1 MKKRRRLRKYVIPTI
16 CLMLVCTILFS
27 SYKMY
32 QILTAGVP
40 IIDPSP
46 KDTTSEVNN
55 SQNDTNITPTVS
67 VSKTIIRPYTS
78 TDVSATIPYYNIDG
92 TNDEQAAALIYY
104 EGIYMQ
110 NTGVLYTS
118 NNTFDVVSI
127 LDGTVK
133 NIKEDSLMG
142 NIVEIEHTNNLTTVY
157 QSLGEVKV
165 KVGDKVKQG
174 DIIAT
179 SGQNKIATDASIVS
193 LFEVYNIDYSICLLK
208 DMPRGYYAIR
218 ENVESD
224 WIVKK

>member
-179 SGQNKIATDASIVS
+179 SGQNKIATDTSNA
-193 LFEVYNIDYSICLLK
+193 LHFEVFYKGEVFNPEEFYLLDYNEVMSND
-208 DMPRGYYAIR
+208 
-218 ENVESD
+218 
-224 WIVKK
+224 

>member
-40 IIDPSP
+40 IIDPSH

-118 NNTFDVVSI
+118 NNAFDVVSI

-179 SGQNKIATDASIVS
+179 SGQNKIATDTSNA
-193 LFEVYNIDYSICLLK
+193 LHFEVFYKGEVFNPEEFYLLDYNEVMSND
-208 DMPRGYYAIR
+208 
-218 ENVESD
+218 
-224 WIVKK
+224 

>member
-1 MKKRRRLRKYVIPTI
+1 
-16 CLMLVCTILFS
+16 MLVCTILFS

-40 IIDPSP
+40 IINPTP
-46 KDTTSEVNN
+46 KDNTSEVNN
-55 SQNDTNITPTVS
+55 NDDTNVTPTINDT
-67 VSKTIIRPYTS
+67 KAIIRPYTS
-78 TDVSATIPYYNIDG
+78 KEVSATIPYYNIDG

-118 NNTFDVVSI
+118 NNQFDVVSI

-133 NIKEDSLMG
+133 NVKEDSLMG

-165 KVGDKVKQG
+165 SVGDKVSQG
-174 DIIAT
+174 DVIAT
-179 SGQNKIATDASIVS
+179 SGQNKITTDTSNA
-193 LFEVYNIDYSICLLK
+193 LHFEVFYKGEVFNPEEFYLLDYNEVMNNND
-208 DMPRGYYAIR
+208 
-218 ENVESD
+218 
-224 WIVKK
+224 

>member
-46 KDTTSEVNN
+46 KDNTSEVNN

-118 NNTFDVVSI
+118 NNAFDVVSI

-165 KVGDKVKQG
+165 KVGDTVKQG

-179 SGQNKIATDASIVS
+179 SGQNKITADTSNA
-193 LFEVYNIDYSICLLK
+193 LHFEVFYKGEVFNPEEFYLLDYNEVMSND
-208 DMPRGYYAIR
+208 
-218 ENVESD
+218 
-224 WIVKK
+224 

>member
-32 QILTAGVP
+32 QILTAGIP

-179 SGQNKIATDASIVS
+179 SGQNKIAADTSNA
-193 LFEVYNIDYSICLLK
+193 LHFEVFYKGEVFNPEEFYLLDYNEVMSND
-208 DMPRGYYAIR
+208 
-218 ENVESD
+218 
-224 WIVKK
+224 

>member
-1 MKKRRRLRKYVIPTI
+1 MKKRRKLRKFVIPTI

-40 IIDPSP
+40 VVNPTP
-46 KDTTSEVNN
+46 KDNTSEVNN
-55 SQNDTNITPTVS
+55 NDDTNVTPTINET
-67 VSKTIIRPYTS
+67 KAIIRPYTS
-78 TDVSATIPYYNIDG
+78 QEVSATIPYYNIDG

-118 NNTFDVVSI
+118 NNQFDVVSI

-133 NIKEDSLMG
+133 NVKEDSLMG

-165 KVGDKVKQG
+165 SVGDKVSQG
-174 DIIAT
+174 DVIAT
-179 SGQNKIATDASIVS
+179 SGQNKITTDTSNA
-193 LFEVYNIDYSICLLK
+193 LHFEVFYKGEVFNPEEFYLLDYTEVMSNN
-208 DMPRGYYAIR
+208 D
-218 ENVESD
+218 
-224 WIVKK
+224 

>member
-40 IIDPSP
+40 IVNPTP
-46 KDTTSEVNN
+46 KDNTSEVNN
-55 SQNDTNITPTVS
+55 NQDDTNITPTVS
-67 VSKTIIRPYTS
+67 VTKTIIRPYTS

-118 NNTFDVVSI
+118 NSTFDVVSI

-133 NIKEDSLMG
+133 NIKEDRLMG

-165 KVGDKVKQG
+165 KVGDTVKQG
-174 DIIAT
+174 DVIAT
-179 SGQNKIATDASIVS
+179 SGQNKITTDTNNA
-193 LFEVYNIDYSICLLK
+193 LHFEVFYKGEVFNPEEFYLLDYTEVMNN
-208 DMPRGYYAIR
+208 D
-218 ENVESD
+218 
-224 WIVKK
+224 

>member
-1 MKKRRRLRKYVIPTI
+1 MKKRRKLRKFVIPTI

-32 QILTAGVP
+32 QILTAGVQ
-40 IIDPSP
+40 IINPTP
-46 KDTTSEVNN
+46 KDNTSEVNN
-55 SQNDTNITPTVS
+55 NDDTNVTPTINET
-67 VSKTIIRPYTS
+67 KAIIRPYTS
-78 TDVSATIPYYNIDG
+78 KEVSATIPYYNIDG

-118 NNTFDVVSI
+118 NNQFDVVSI

-133 NIKEDSLMG
+133 NVKEDSLMG

-165 KVGDKVKQG
+165 SVGDKVSQG
-174 DIIAT
+174 DVIAT
-179 SGQNKIATDASIVS
+179 SGQNKITTDTSNA
-193 LFEVYNIDYSICLLK
+193 LHFEVFYKGEVFNPEEFYLLDYNEVMNNND
-208 DMPRGYYAIR
+208 
-218 ENVESD
+218 
-224 WIVKK
+224 

>member
-118 NNTFDVVSI
+118 NNAFDVVSI

-165 KVGDKVKQG
+165 KVGDTVKQG

-179 SGQNKIATDASIVS
+179 SGQNKIAIDTSNA
-193 LFEVYNIDYSICLLK
+193 LHFEVFYKGEVFNPEEFYLLDYNEVMSND
-208 DMPRGYYAIR
+208 
-218 ENVESD
+218 
-224 WIVKK
+224 

>member
-78 TDVSATIPYYNIDG
+78 TDVSATIPYYNIRW
-92 TNDEQAAALIYY
+92 
-104 EGIYMQ
+104 
-110 NTGVLYTS
+110 
-118 NNTFDVVSI
+118 
-127 LDGTVK
+127 
-133 NIKEDSLMG
+133 
-142 NIVEIEHTNNLTTVY
+142 
-157 QSLGEVKV
+157 
-165 KVGDKVKQG
+165 
-174 DIIAT
+174 
-179 SGQNKIATDASIVS
+179 
-193 LFEVYNIDYSICLLK
+193 YS
-208 DMPRGYYAIR
+208 
-218 ENVESD
+218 
-224 WIVKK
+224 KKY

>member
-1 MKKRRRLRKYVIPTI
+1 
-16 CLMLVCTILFS
+16 MLVCTILFS

-40 IIDPSP
+40 IINPTP
-46 KDTTSEVNN
+46 KDNTSEVNN
-55 SQNDTNITPTVS
+55 NDDTNVTPTINET
-67 VSKTIIRPYTS
+67 KAIIRPYNS
-78 TDVSATIPYYNIDG
+78 KEVSATIPYYNIDG

-118 NNTFDVVSI
+118 NNQFDVVSI

-133 NIKEDSLMG
+133 NVKEDSLMG

-165 KVGDKVKQG
+165 SVGDKVSQG
-174 DIIAT
+174 DVIAT
-179 SGQNKIATDASIVS
+179 SGQNKITTDTSNA
-193 LFEVYNIDYSICLLK
+193 LHFEVFYKGEVFNPEEFYLLDYNEVMNNND
-208 DMPRGYYAIR
+208 
-218 ENVESD
+218 
-224 WIVKK
+224 

>member
-1 MKKRRRLRKYVIPTI
+1 MKKKRRLRKFVIPTI
-16 CLMLVCTILFS
+16 CLMLVCTIIFS

-40 IIDPSP
+40 IVNPTSTDN
-46 KDTTSEVNN
+46 TSEVNN
-55 SQNDTNITPTVS
+55 NQDDTNITPTINQA
-67 VSKTIIRPYTS
+67 KTIIRPYTS

-92 TNDEQAAALIYY
+92 TNEEQAAALIYY

-118 NNTFDVVSI
+118 NNSFDVVSI
-127 LDGTVK
+127 LDGTIK

-165 KVGDKVKQG
+165 KVGDTVKQG

-179 SGQNKIATDASIVS
+179 SGQNKIATDTSNA
-193 LFEVYNIDYSICLLK
+193 LHFEVFYKGEVFNPEEFYLLDYNEVMSND
-208 DMPRGYYAIR
+208 
-218 ENVESD
+218 
-224 WIVKK
+224 

>member
-1 MKKRRRLRKYVIPTI
+1 MKKRRKFVIPTI

-40 IIDPSP
+40 VVNPTP
-46 KDTTSEVNN
+46 KDNTSEVNN
-55 SQNDTNITPTVS
+55 NDDTNVTPTINET
-67 VSKTIIRPYTS
+67 KAIIRPYTS
-78 TDVSATIPYYNIDG
+78 QEVSATIPFYNIDG

-118 NNTFDVVSI
+118 NNAFDVVSI

-133 NIKEDSLMG
+133 NVKEDSLMG
-142 NIVEIEHTNNLTTVY
+142 NIVEIEHTNSLTTVY

-165 KVGDKVKQG
+165 KVGDKVSQG
-174 DIIAT
+174 DVIAT
-179 SGQNKIATDASIVS
+179 SGQNKITTDTSNA
-193 LFEVYNIDYSICLLK
+193 LHFEVFYKGEVFNPEEFYLLDYTEVMNNN
-208 DMPRGYYAIR
+208 D
-218 ENVESD
+218 
-224 WIVKK
+224 

>member
-67 VSKTIIRPYTS
+67 VTKTIIRPYTS

-118 NNTFDVVSI
+118 NNAFDVVSI

-165 KVGDKVKQG
+165 KVGDTVKQG

-179 SGQNKIATDASIVS
+179 SGQNKITTDTSNA
-193 LFEVYNIDYSICLLK
+193 LHFEVFYKGEVFNPEEFYLLDYNEVMNND
-208 DMPRGYYAIR
+208 
-218 ENVESD
+218 
-224 WIVKK
+224 

>member
-1 MKKRRRLRKYVIPTI
+1 
-16 CLMLVCTILFS
+16 MLVCTILFS

-40 IIDPSP
+40 VVNPTP
-46 KDTTSEVNN
+46 KDNTSEVNN
-55 SQNDTNITPTVS
+55 NDDTNVTPTINET
-67 VSKTIIRPYTS
+67 KAIIRPYTS
-78 TDVSATIPYYNIDG
+78 QEVSATIPYYNIDG

-118 NNTFDVVSI
+118 NNQFDVVSI

-133 NIKEDSLMG
+133 NVKEDSLMG

-165 KVGDKVKQG
+165 SVGDKVSQG
-174 DIIAT
+174 GVIAT
-179 SGQNKIATDASIVS
+179 SGQNKITTDTSNA
-193 LFEVYNIDYSICLLK
+193 LHFEVFYKGEVFNPEEFYLLDYTEVMNNN
-208 DMPRGYYAIR
+208 D
-218 ENVESD
+218 
-224 WIVKK
+224 

>member
-1 MKKRRRLRKYVIPTI
+1 MKKRRKLRKFVIPTI

-40 IIDPSP
+40 IINPTP
-46 KDTTSEVNN
+46 KDNTSEVNN
-55 SQNDTNITPTVS
+55 NDDTNVTPTINET
-67 VSKTIIRPYTS
+67 KAIIRPYTS
-78 TDVSATIPYYNIDG
+78 KEVSATIPYYNIDG

-118 NNTFDVVSI
+118 NNQFDVVSI

-133 NIKEDSLMG
+133 NVKEDSLMG

-165 KVGDKVKQG
+165 SVGDKVSQG
-174 DIIAT
+174 DVIAT
-179 SGQNKIATDASIVS
+179 SGQNKITTDTSNA
-193 LFEVYNIDYSICLLK
+193 LHFEVFYKGEVFNPEEFYLLDYTEVMNNN
-208 DMPRGYYAIR
+208 D
-218 ENVESD
+218 
-224 WIVKK
+224 

>member
-118 NNTFDVVSI
+118 NNAFDVVSI

-165 KVGDKVKQG
+165 KVGDTVKQG

-179 SGQNKIATDASIVS
+179 SGQNKIATDTSNA
-193 LFEVYNIDYSICLLK
+193 LHFEVFYKGEVFNPEEFYLLDYNEVMSND
-208 DMPRGYYAIR
+208 
-218 ENVESD
+218 
-224 WIVKK
+224 

>member
-1 MKKRRRLRKYVIPTI
+1 MKRRRRLRKYVIPTI
-16 CLMLVCTILFS
+16 CLMLVCTIIFS

-40 IIDPSP
+40 VVNPTP
-46 KDTTSEVNN
+46 KDNTSEVNN
-55 SQNDTNITPTVS
+55 SGDDTNITPTVS
-67 VSKTIIRPYTS
+67 VTKNIIRPYTS
-78 TDVSATIPYYNIDG
+78 TDVTATIPYYNIDG

-118 NNTFDVVSI
+118 NNAFDVVSI

-165 KVGDKVKQG
+165 KVGDTVKQG

-179 SGQNKIATDASIVS
+179 SGQNKITTDTSNA
-193 LFEVYNIDYSICLLK
+193 LHFEVFYKGEVFNPEEFYLLDYTEVMNN
-208 DMPRGYYAIR
+208 D
-218 ENVESD
+218 
-224 WIVKK
+224 

>member
-16 CLMLVCTILFS
+16 CLMLVCTIVFS

-40 IIDPSP
+40 VVNPTS
-46 KDTTSEVNN
+46 KDNTSEVNN
-55 SQNDTNITPTVS
+55 NQDDTNIIPTIS
-67 VSKTIIRPYTS
+67 ESKTIIRPYTS

-157 QSLGEVKV
+157 QSLGDVKV
-165 KVGDKVKQG
+165 KVGDTVKQG

-179 SGQNKIATDASIVS
+179 SGQNKITTDTSNA
-193 LFEVYNIDYSICLLK
+193 LHFEVFYKGEVFNPEEFYLLDYTEVMNN
-208 DMPRGYYAIR
+208 D
-218 ENVESD
+218 
-224 WIVKK
+224 

>member
-1 MKKRRRLRKYVIPTI
+1 
-16 CLMLVCTILFS
+16 MLVCTILFS

-40 IIDPSP
+40 VVNPTP
-46 KDTTSEVNN
+46 KDNTSEVNN
-55 SQNDTNITPTVS
+55 NDDTNVTPTINET
-67 VSKTIIRPYTS
+67 KAIIRPYTS
-78 TDVSATIPYYNIDG
+78 QEVSATIPYYNIDG

-118 NNTFDVVSI
+118 NNQFDVVSI

-133 NIKEDSLMG
+133 NVKADSLMG

-165 KVGDKVKQG
+165 SVGDKVSQG
-174 DIIAT
+174 DVIAT
-179 SGQNKIATDASIVS
+179 SGQNKITTDTSNA
-193 LFEVYNIDYSICLLK
+193 LHFEVFYKGEVFNPEEFYLLDYTEVMNNN
-208 DMPRGYYAIR
+208 D
-218 ENVESD
+218 
-224 WIVKK
+224 

>member
-1 MKKRRRLRKYVIPTI
+1 
-16 CLMLVCTILFS
+16 MLVCTILLS

-40 IIDPSP
+40 VVNPTP
-46 KDTTSEVNN
+46 KDNTSEVNN
-55 SQNDTNITPTVS
+55 NDDTNVTPTINET
-67 VSKTIIRPYTS
+67 KAIIRPYTS
-78 TDVSATIPYYNIDG
+78 KEVSATIPYYNIDG

-118 NNTFDVVSI
+118 NNQFDVVSI

-133 NIKEDSLMG
+133 NVKEDSLMG

-165 KVGDKVKQG
+165 SVGDKVSQG
-174 DIIAT
+174 DVIAT
-179 SGQNKIATDASIVS
+179 SGQNKITTDTSNA
-193 LFEVYNIDYSICLLK
+193 LHFEVFYKGEVFNPEEFYLLDYNEVMNNND
-208 DMPRGYYAIR
+208 
-218 ENVESD
+218 
-224 WIVKK
+224 

>member
-1 MKKRRRLRKYVIPTI
+1 MKKRRKLRKFVIPTI
-16 CLMLVCTILFS
+16 CLMLVSTILFS

-40 IIDPSP
+40 VVNPTP
-46 KDTTSEVNN
+46 KDNTSEVNN
-55 SQNDTNITPTVS
+55 NDDINVTPTINE
-67 VSKTIIRPYTS
+67 SKTIIRPYTS
-78 TDVSATIPYYNIDG
+78 TEVSATIPYYNIDG

-118 NNTFDVVSI
+118 NNMFDVVSI
-127 LDGTVK
+127 LDGTIK

-165 KVGDKVKQG
+165 KVGDKVSQG
-174 DIIAT
+174 DVIAT
-179 SGQNKIATDASIVS
+179 SGQNKITTDTSNA
-193 LFEVYNIDYSICLLK
+193 LHFEVFYKGEVFNPEEFYLLDYAEVMNNN
-208 DMPRGYYAIR
+208 D
-218 ENVESD
+218 
-224 WIVKK
+224 

>member
-179 SGQNKIATDASIVS
+179 SGQNKIATDTSNA
-193 LFEVYNIDYSICLLK
+193 LHFEVFYKGEVFNPEEFYLLDYNEVMNND
-208 DMPRGYYAIR
+208 
-218 ENVESD
+218 
-224 WIVKK
+224 

>member
-67 VSKTIIRPYTS
+67 VTKTIIRPYTS

-118 NNTFDVVSI
+118 NNAFDVVSI

-165 KVGDKVKQG
+165 KVGDTVKQG

-179 SGQNKIATDASIVS
+179 SGQNKITTDTSNA
-193 LFEVYNIDYSICLLK
+193 LHFEVFYKGEVFNPEEFYLLDYNEVMSND
-208 DMPRGYYAIR
+208 
-218 ENVESD
+218 
-224 WIVKK
+224 

>member
-1 MKKRRRLRKYVIPTI
+1 
-16 CLMLVCTILFS
+16 MLVCTILFS

-40 IIDPSP
+40 VVNPIPNDN
-46 KDTTSEVNN
+46 TSEVNN
-55 SQNDTNITPTVS
+55 SGDDTNITPTVS
-67 VSKTIIRPYTS
+67 VTKNIIRPYTS
-78 TDVSATIPYYNIDG
+78 TDVTATIPYYNIDG

-118 NNTFDVVSI
+118 NNAFDVVSI

-165 KVGDKVKQG
+165 KVGDTVKQG

-179 SGQNKIATDASIVS
+179 SGQNKITTDTSNA
-193 LFEVYNIDYSICLLK
+193 LHFEVFYKGEVFNPEEFYLLDYTEVMSN
-208 DMPRGYYAIR
+208 D
-218 ENVESD
+218 
-224 WIVKK
+224 

>member
-1 MKKRRRLRKYVIPTI
+1 MKKRRKLRKFVIPTI

-32 QILTAGVP
+32 QILTSGVP
-40 IIDPSP
+40 IINPTP
-46 KDTTSEVNN
+46 KDNTSEVNN
-55 SQNDTNITPTVS
+55 NDDTNVTPTINET
-67 VSKTIIRPYTS
+67 KAIIRPYTS
-78 TDVSATIPYYNIDG
+78 KEVSATIPYYNIDG

-118 NNTFDVVSI
+118 NNQFDVVSI

-133 NIKEDSLMG
+133 NVKEDSLMG

-165 KVGDKVKQG
+165 SVGDKVSQG
-174 DIIAT
+174 DVIAT
-179 SGQNKIATDASIVS
+179 SGQNKITTDTSNA
-193 LFEVYNIDYSICLLK
+193 LHFEVFYKGEVFNPEEFYLLDYNEVMNNND
-208 DMPRGYYAIR
+208 
-218 ENVESD
+218 
-224 WIVKK
+224 

>member
-55 SQNDTNITPTVS
+55 SQNDTNITTTVS

-165 KVGDKVKQG
+165 KVGDTVKQG

-179 SGQNKIATDASIVS
+179 SGQNKIATDTSNA
-193 LFEVYNIDYSICLLK
+193 LHFEVFYKGEVFNPEEFYLLDYNEVMSND
-208 DMPRGYYAIR
+208 
-218 ENVESD
+218 
-224 WIVKK
+224 

>member
-1 MKKRRRLRKYVIPTI
+1 
-16 CLMLVCTILFS
+16 MLVCTILFS

-40 IIDPSP
+40 IVNPTP
-46 KDTTSEVNN
+46 KDNTSEVDNN
-55 SQNDTNITPTVS
+55 DDTNVTPTINET
-67 VSKTIIRPYTS
+67 KAIIRPYTS
-78 TDVSATIPYYNIDG
+78 KEVSATIPYYNIDG

-118 NNTFDVVSI
+118 NNQFDVVSI

-133 NIKEDSLMG
+133 NVKEDSLMG

-165 KVGDKVKQG
+165 SVGDKVSQG
-174 DIIAT
+174 DVIAT
-179 SGQNKIATDASIVS
+179 SGQNKITTDTSNA
-193 LFEVYNIDYSICLLK
+193 LHFEVFYKGEVFNPEEFYLLDYNEVMNNND
-208 DMPRGYYAIR
+208 
-218 ENVESD
+218 
-224 WIVKK
+224 

>member
-1 MKKRRRLRKYVIPTI
+1 
-16 CLMLVCTILFS
+16 MLVCTILFS

-127 LDGTVK
+127 LNGTVK

-179 SGQNKIATDASIVS
+179 SGQNKIATDTSNA
-193 LFEVYNIDYSICLLK
+193 LHFEVFYKGEVFNPEEFYLLDYNEVMSND
-208 DMPRGYYAIR
+208 
-218 ENVESD
+218 
-224 WIVKK
+224 

>member
-1 MKKRRRLRKYVIPTI
+1 
-16 CLMLVCTILFS
+16 MLVCTILFS

-40 IIDPSP
+40 VVNPTP
-46 KDTTSEVNN
+46 KDNTSEVNN
-55 SQNDTNITPTVS
+55 NDDTNVTPTINET
-67 VSKTIIRPYTS
+67 KAIIRPYTS
-78 TDVSATIPYYNIDG
+78 QEVSATIPYYNIDG

-118 NNTFDVVSI
+118 NNQFDVVSI

-133 NIKEDSLMG
+133 NVKEDSLMG

-165 KVGDKVKQG
+165 SVGDKVSQG
-174 DIIAT
+174 DVIAT
-179 SGQNKIATDASIVS
+179 SGQNKITTDTSNA
-193 LFEVYNIDYSICLLK
+193 LHFEVFYKGEVFNPEEFYLLDYTEVMNNN
-208 DMPRGYYAIR
+208 D
-218 ENVESD
+218 
-224 WIVKK
+224 

>member
-1 MKKRRRLRKYVIPTI
+1 
-16 CLMLVCTILFS
+16 
-27 SYKMY
+27 MY

-179 SGQNKIATDASIVS
+179 SGQNKIATDTSNA
-193 LFEVYNIDYSICLLK
+193 LHFEVFYKGEVFNPEEFYLLDYNEVMSND
-208 DMPRGYYAIR
+208 
-218 ENVESD
+218 
-224 WIVKK
+224 

>member
-40 IIDPSP
+40 IIDPNP
-46 KDTTSEVNN
+46 KDNTSEVNN

-157 QSLGEVKV
+157 QSLGKVKV

-179 SGQNKIATDASIVS
+179 SGQNKITTDTSNA
-193 LFEVYNIDYSICLLK
+193 LHFEVFYKGEVFNPEEFYLLDYNEVMSND
-208 DMPRGYYAIR
+208 
-218 ENVESD
+218 
-224 WIVKK
+224 

>member
-1 MKKRRRLRKYVIPTI
+1 
-16 CLMLVCTILFS
+16 
-27 SYKMY
+27 MY

-40 IIDPSP
+40 IVNPTP
-46 KDTTSEVNN
+46 KDNTSEVNN
-55 SQNDTNITPTVS
+55 NQDDTNITPTVS
-67 VSKTIIRPYTS
+67 VTKTIIRPYTS

-118 NNTFDVVSI
+118 NNAFDVVSI

-165 KVGDKVKQG
+165 KVGDTVKQG

-179 SGQNKIATDASIVS
+179 SGQNKITTDTSNA
-193 LFEVYNIDYSICLLK
+193 LHFEVFYKGEVFNPEEFYLLDYTEVMNN
-208 DMPRGYYAIR
+208 D
-218 ENVESD
+218 
-224 WIVKK
+224 

>member
-165 KVGDKVKQG
+165 KVGDTVKQG

-179 SGQNKIATDASIVS
+179 SGQNKIATDTSNA
-193 LFEVYNIDYSICLLK
+193 LHFEVFYKGEVFNPEEFYLLDYNEVMSNDSVNYL
-208 DMPRGYYAIR
+208 Y
-218 ENVESD
+218 
-224 WIVKK
+224 

>member
-1 MKKRRRLRKYVIPTI
+1 
-16 CLMLVCTILFS
+16 MLVCTILFS

-40 IIDPSP
+40 IINPTP
-46 KDTTSEVNN
+46 KDNTSEVNN
-55 SQNDTNITPTVS
+55 NDDTNVTPTINET
-67 VSKTIIRPYTS
+67 KAIIRPYTS
-78 TDVSATIPYYNIDG
+78 KEVSATIPYYNIDG

-118 NNTFDVVSI
+118 NNQFDVVSI

-133 NIKEDSLMG
+133 NVKEDSLMG

-165 KVGDKVKQG
+165 SVGDKVSQG

-179 SGQNKIATDASIVS
+179 SGQNKITTDTSNA
-193 LFEVYNIDYSICLLK
+193 LHFEVFYKGEVFNPEEFYLLDYNEVMNNND
-208 DMPRGYYAIR
+208 
-218 ENVESD
+218 
-224 WIVKK
+224 

>member
-127 LDGTVK
+127 LNGTVK

-179 SGQNKIATDASIVS
+179 SGQNKIATDTSNA
-193 LFEVYNIDYSICLLK
+193 LHFEVFYKGEVFNPEEFYLLDYNEVMSND
-208 DMPRGYYAIR
+208 
-218 ENVESD
+218 
-224 WIVKK
+224 

>member
-67 VSKTIIRPYTS
+67 VTKTIIRPYTS

-118 NNTFDVVSI
+118 NNAFDVVSI

-165 KVGDKVKQG
+165 KVGDTVKQG

-179 SGQNKIATDASIVS
+179 SGQNKITTDTSNA
-193 LFEVYNIDYSICLLK
+193 LHFEVFYKGEVFNPEEFYLLDYTEVMNN
-208 DMPRGYYAIR
+208 D
-218 ENVESD
+218 
-224 WIVKK
+224 